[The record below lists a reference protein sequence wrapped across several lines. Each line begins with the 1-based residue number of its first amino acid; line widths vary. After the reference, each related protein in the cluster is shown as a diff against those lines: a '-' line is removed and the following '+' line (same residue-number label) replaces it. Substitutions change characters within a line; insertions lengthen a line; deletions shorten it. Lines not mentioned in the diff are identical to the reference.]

1 MTTKKQRVLALALM
15 AGLGMASASLARAQE
30 DAAEQRATS
39 FQSVQGAVKEDV
51 PGAPLLVA
59 AYALIWAGVLGY
71 VWRIARLQAQGMA
84 QLAELARQIEA
95 HSGAQKPKA

>member
-1 MTTKKQRVLALALM
+1 V
-15 AGLGMASASLARAQE
+15 ASASPAHAQE

-71 VWRIARLQAQGMA
+71 VWRIARLQAASVA
-84 QLAELARQIEA
+84 QLEALSRQIEA
-95 HSGAQKPKA
+95 RGGAKPKE

>member
-1 MTTKKQRVLALALM
+1 MTKNSNLVVLAFV
-15 AGLGMASASLARAQE
+15 AGLGLASASLVHAQE

-39 FQSVQGAVKEDV
+39 FQSVQGAVTEDV

-95 HSGAQKPKA
+95 QGAAQKPRA